1 MVFVSQ
7 TSGSPPYLKHDLCLT
22 FDSILTAVS
31 NFRWNL
37 HALLSKTLIFN
48 FRAAAVAVILALGQR
63 QPGAHDGQLQCRQ
76 VRGKSQARLHGQS
89 GRCPSLKFRITA
101 TGMPGRQ
108 NPSQYLMMACSPSI
122 RAHGRTRCQPEA
134 YSQWQRSRCPG
145 HRGPGQA
152 SILSVTA
159 AVTIDRH
166 VSFITIGKKAG
177 FLRMG

>member
-1 MVFVSQ
+1 M
-7 TSGSPPYLKHDLCLT
+7 
-22 FDSILTAVS
+22 
-31 NFRWNL
+31 
-37 HALLSKTLIFN
+37 
-48 FRAAAVAVILALGQR
+48 AVILALGQR

-159 AVTIDRH
+159 AVTITESLRLARTPSIPDGEEAKRGPQATAVQFKLENFSSKLNDPRLIAQAVTRH
-166 VSFITIGKKAG
+166 SAAVP
-177 FLRMG
+177 LRTTSSRTVP